1 MSQTRIFYC
10 RTLES
15 EIAAAVEH
23 TAPGSPI
30 TGLEY
35 ALHNVPKKL
44 CGELQERIDATED
57 DCDLVLLGYGL
68 CSNGVDGLLSA
79 RHTIVIPRVHD
90 CISLLL
96 GSRAEYYR
104 QFCGNPGTYYLSKG
118 WISQGGDPLTSYRN
132 YCQRYGEQKA
142 RMFME
147 MEYANYKRL
156 AYIHTVGDDGDD
168 VRYSREVAD
177 FLKLEFVELQGSL
190 RLFEKLMGREWDD
203 DFIVNPPGQP
213 LNQQLFF

>member
-1 MSQTRIFYC
+1 MGQTRLFYC

-15 EIAAAVEH
+15 EIMAAAGY
-23 TAPGSPI
+23 TAPDSLVA
-30 TGLEY
+30 GLEY

-44 CGELQERIDATED
+44 CQELQGMIDATEE
-57 DCDLVLLGYGL
+57 DCDLILLGYGL

-104 QFCGNPGTYYLSKG
+104 EFRANPGTSYLSKG

-132 YCQRYGEQKA
+132 YCQRYGEKKA

-168 VRYSREVAD
+168 VRYGREVAD

-190 RLFEKLMGREWDD
+190 KYFEKLIGREWDD
-203 DFIVNPPGQP
+203 DFIVNPPGKP
-213 LNQQLFF
+213 LAQQLFF

>member
-1 MSQTRIFYC
+1 
-10 RTLES
+10 LEN

-23 TAPGSPI
+23 VAPGLSSA
-30 TGLEY
+30 GLEY

-44 CGELQERIDATED
+44 CRELQEQIDTNAD
-57 DCDLVLLGYGL
+57 DCDTVLLGYGF
-68 CSNGVDGLLSA
+68 CSNGVDGLLSR
-79 RHTIVIPRVHD
+79 RHTIVIPRAHD

-104 QFCGNPGTYYLSKG
+104 EFHDNPGTYYLSKG
-118 WISQGGDPLTSYRN
+118 WISQGGDPLTSFRQ
-132 YCQRYGEQKA
+132 YCQRYGESKA

-147 MEYANYKRL
+147 IEYANYTRL

-168 VRYSREVAD
+168 VQYSKEVAD
-177 FLKLEFVELQGSL
+177 FLKLKFVELQGSL
-190 RLFEKLMGREWDD
+190 RLFEKMARGDWDD

-213 LNQQLFF
+213 LNQQMFF